1 MEDAK
6 LIQAAKDD
14 LKPTLLS
21 KTTAALLGV
30 SSLIGWSA
38 ILNSFDYFGN
48 KYPKETYHDV
58 TFLFPIP
65 LKFASFIWGLA
76 MDYLS
81 KRYSIKIRIG
91 LCLGIQSLF
100 MIAMPLVAL
109 LLQNWAGFSICMI
122 LCFLIGTTT
131 CISQNSSIAMLSQF
145 DKKSQGIYWIFTAWS
160 GLSMNVGRAIV
171 LGIFGDNDA
180 GINNGTIV
188 YFVMAAIT
196 IYTTIFCLFKYLK
209 SDHHQEMMALH
220 SAQDTAYENTTEQIN
235 YQSVSDSPSSNPNQE
250 QLKVRLIACL
260 KKIKFIAISIF
271 FTYVV
276 TFMLFPGVS
285 IFQKQ
290 FTIIQSL
297 AWFSVLMQL
306 SYNIGDLSGK
316 ALSSLH
322 FYNSTMMYILNIS
335 RGIFFFTFL
344 MSARDPSNAFFGN
357 DYFAFVD
364 IFLFGLSNGL
374 VTGGLMQLGP
384 QRGQTPDE
392 KNLISLILAFSLTF
406 GISVGAFLA
415 LSLEQN

>member
-6 LIQAAKDD
+6 LIQTKED

-48 KYPKETYHDV
+48 KYPKETFHDV

-91 LCLGIQSLF
+91 LCLAIQSLF
-100 MIAMPLVAL
+100 MIAMPIVAL

-131 CISQNSSIAMLSQF
+131 CIAQNSSIAMLSQF

-160 GLSMNVGRAIV
+160 GLSMNVGRAAV
-171 LGIFGDNDA
+171 LGIFGDNDS
-180 GINNGTIV
+180 GINNGTII
-188 YFVMAAIT
+188 YFIMAAIT
-196 IYTTIFCLFKYLK
+196 IYTTIFCLLKYLQ
-209 SDHHQEMMALH
+209 SDHHQDMMAVH

-235 YQSVSDSPSSNPNQE
+235 YQSVSESNSNNPNQE
-250 QLKVRLIACL
+250 QFKVRLLTCL
-260 KKIKFIAISIF
+260 KKVKFIAISIF
-271 FTYVV
+271 LVYVI

-285 IFQKQ
+285 IYQKQ
-290 FTIIQSL
+290 YSFIESF
-297 AWFSVLMQL
+297 AWATLLMQF

-322 FYNSTMMYILNIS
+322 FYNSAMMYILNVS
-335 RGIFFFTFL
+335 RCIFFFTFL
-344 MSARDPSNAFFGN
+344 MTARDSQNAFFGN
-357 DYFAFVD
+357 DYFALVD

-384 QRGQTPDE
+384 QRGSNPDE
-392 KNLISLILAFSLTF
+392 KNLISLILAFGLTF

-415 LSLEQN
+415 LSFEQH